1 MAEAGLWE
9 VETYV
14 SQRQNTVAQFIATR
28 TIMDLCLVA
37 ARMPGSRVAKRCKDQ
52 DGLDLEEMWT
62 AAQEAEQMKREE
74 DMGEMETYT
83 D

>member
-1 MAEAGLWE
+1 
-9 VETYV
+9 
-14 SQRQNTVAQFIATR
+14 
-28 TIMDLCLVA
+28 MDLSMAVE
-37 ARMPGSRVAKRCKDQ
+37 RRPGSRVAKRWWEKDI
-52 DGLDLEEMWT
+52 LDLERMWT